1 MSGKR
6 KWLTALIMVGVMIS
20 GCTNSSSPEG
30 ANPSASP
37 SESPPESPISSNF
50 NETGLPIVNE
60 PITLRIAGSYDA
72 RTGSN
77 WNELETFKEINE
89 GTNVNIEWE
98 LSPASDW
105 GEKRNLM
112 LAAARD
118 LPDVMLK
125 VSASDVVTYG
135 SQGIFI
141 PLEELIDKYAPNL
154 TNFLELYPE
163 VRGAITA
170 PDGHIYSLPLANM
183 AEYKRSEGNILWISK
198 TWLEKVNMEMPT
210 TTDEFRDV
218 LRAFKAAGMEIPLTG
233 IYNGGQYG
241 FGFLYGSFG
250 TLDQRFIVKDDE
262 VQFTR
267 ATDEYKEVIKYL
279 HSLYSE
285 GLIDR
290 EAFSLESSQMLS
302 KLSAGSEPTIGA
314 FLGWSPDQITGV
326 DYNWDYDSPIVPF
339 VGPDGHQAAG
349 YMNAQ
354 IDVGIFAITSNNQHP
369 EATIRW
375 VDRAFE
381 PEMSFKLRQGPNRV
395 KKLPDGT
402 YEIIPEPEGFS
413 AGEWRVKE
421 TPYNS
426 FVYGFTNE
434 QQELLD
440 VTNLKAGHLDP
451 DSPEWYEIR
460 KPYLKPWI
468 YPRVLFSNEQYNG
481 INRYETDIVSYTD
494 QMAGEWITRGGI
506 EEQWDTYI
514 KTLHQMGLEDYVNIY
529 QTAYDNYLQA
539 TN

>member
-1 MSGKR
+1 MNGKS
-6 KWLTALIMVGVMIS
+6 KWLTALIMVGVMIA
-20 GCTNSSSPEG
+20 GCTNSSPNTPEAG
-30 ANPSASP
+30 SSPSADP
-37 SESPPESPISSNF
+37 SEGPVSSNF
-50 NETGLPIVNE
+50 NEEGLPIVNE

-98 LSPASDW
+98 LSPGSDW
-105 GEKRNLM
+105 NEKRNLM

-125 VSASDVVTYG
+125 LSASDVVTYG

-141 PLEELIDKYAPNL
+141 PLEGLIEKYAPNL
-154 TNFLELYPE
+154 MNFLELYPE

-183 AEYKRSEGNILWISK
+183 AEYKRSEGNILWISQ
-198 TWLEKVNMEMPT
+198 TWLDKVDMDMPT

-218 LRAFKAAGMEIPLTG
+218 LRAFKAAGMDIPLTG

-290 EAFSLESSQMLS
+290 EAFSLESSQMFS
-302 KLSAGSEPTIGA
+302 KLSAGSEPTVGA

-326 DYNWDYDSPIVPF
+326 DYSWDYDSPVVPL

-354 IDVGIFAITSNNQHP
+354 IDVGIFAITNSNQHP

-395 KKLPDGT
+395 NKLPDGT

-426 FVYGFTNE
+426 FVYGFTDE
-434 QQELLD
+434 QQGLLD
-440 VTNLKAGHLDP
+440 VTNLKAGHIDP

-460 KPYLKPWI
+460 KPYLEKWI
-468 YPRVLFSNEQYNG
+468 YPRVLFSDEQYNG
-481 INRYETDIVSYTD
+481 INRYETDIVNYTD

-506 EEQWDTYI
+506 EEQWDNYI
-514 KTLHQMGLEDYVNIY
+514 QTLNQMGLEDFVDIY
-529 QTAYDNYLQA
+529 QTAYNNYLEA